1 MVDNNRI
8 LSKIFRIS
16 GFLDKI
22 GTVGIHRSGWAATGL
37 LAVSCSGP
45 TVASKPDVAAALRPP
60 NPGPPSMCRSRCRLA
75 DWRNGWPRGSTSIGP
90 GIGRAPFARH
100 GGLDRLA
107 ERHSEEMARSR
118 KMSRHGFSER
128 AQRQRAASGWCGPRS
143 SRDEGSRFSDPNPGF
158 QNVLF

>member
-1 MVDNNRI
+1 MPLTVQAGGLEERVTARI
-8 LSKIFRIS
+8 NQYRAR
-16 GFLDKI
+16 
-22 GTVGIHRSGWAATGL
+22 H
-37 LAVSCSGP
+37 
-45 TVASKPDVAAALRPP
+45 
-60 NPGPPSMCRSRCRLA
+60 
-75 DWRNGWPRGSTSIGP
+75 
-90 GIGRAPFARH
+90 GRAPFARH

-118 KMSRHGFSER
+118 KMSHHGFSER

>member
-16 GFLDKI
+16 GVLDKI
-22 GTVGIHRSGWAATGL
+22 GTVGIHLSGWAATGL
-37 LAVSCSGP
+37 LAVSP
-45 TVASKPDVAAALRPP
+45 VRAQ
-60 NPGPPSMCRSRCRLA
+60 RSRPSRAWQLLSA
-75 DWRNGWPRGSTSIGP
+75 EPRPALNVPLTVQAGGLEERVTARINQYRARH
-90 GIGRAPFARH
+90 GRAPFARH

-118 KMSRHGFSER
+118 KMSHHGFSER